1 RIVRPG
7 GRERQRK
14 GRFSR
19 GLWSAVSIAAL
30 VAFPAMAKEKTKA
43 AMLAALQSTAGSQ
56 AVPSI
61 IQPIEKVS
69 LARRPLR

>member
-1 RIVRPG
+1 LFLAGASIRRPLECG
-7 GRERQRK
+7 EHRRFGCFLASLSPSPWQR
-14 GRFSR
+14 
-19 GLWSAVSIAAL
+19 
-30 VAFPAMAKEKTKA
+30 KTKA